1 MEWALRPFFVGLKN
15 CWLVDFLS
23 MNAKEK
29 QIESLLAPT
38 VEANGCAIWGVEW
51 LSSGRHSKLCLYIDR
66 EAGVSVDDCERIS
79 RQVGDILDVE
89 DVLPQRYTLEVS
101 SPGMDRILFTPD
113 QYASSVG
120 ERIDARLNF
129 PFEGRKRIVGLLAG
143 VEDGQA
149 VVRVD
154 DNEYLLPLENIQRGR
169 IVPKFD

>member
-1 MEWALRPFFVGLKN
+1 
-15 CWLVDFLS
+15 

-29 QIESLLAPT
+29 KIAALLTPT

-66 EAGVSVDDCERIS
+66 PEGVSVDDCERNS
-79 RQVGDILDVE
+79 RQAGDVLDVE
-89 DVLPQRYTLEVS
+89 DVSQQRYTLEVS

-113 QYASSVG
+113 HYADSVG
-120 ERIDARLNF
+120 QRVDVRLNF

-143 VEDGQA
+143 LEDGQA

-154 DNEYLLPLENIQRGR
+154 DNEYLLPLENIQRAR
-169 IVPKFD
+169 IVPEFD